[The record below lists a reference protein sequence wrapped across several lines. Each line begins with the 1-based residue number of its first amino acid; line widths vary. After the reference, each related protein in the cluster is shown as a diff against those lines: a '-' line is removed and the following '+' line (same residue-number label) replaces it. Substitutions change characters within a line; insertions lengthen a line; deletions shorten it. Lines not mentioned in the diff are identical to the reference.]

1 MKSRSD
7 ALTAIFFALTIAS
20 IALLVPTVLNYLEF
34 YNAIT
39 KFDLRATEVKLDK
52 SLIERLEIIV
62 AFNLTVSNPTG
73 FSGLTVHSISSKLYY
88 ENGVHTVPSAPYEL
102 RSPRLVQA
110 KYFGTTWW
118 ELKNSQSLSS
128 KRLEP
133 YQNATIPITIHIST
147 NVENIADSINAI
159 NFVSFVES
167 YEGNINFRLESAV
180 HLSTFLGGY
189 TVPFD
194 IYAQGVHD

>member
-1 MKSRSD
+1 
-7 ALTAIFFALTIAS
+7 
-20 IALLVPTVLNYLEF
+20 LEF

-39 KFDLRATEVKLDK
+39 KFDLRATEAKLDK

-73 FSGLTVHSISSKLYY
+73 FSGLTVQSISSNLYY
-88 ENGVHTVPSAPYEL
+88 EDGEHLNFIYGARGHGITGSY
-102 RSPRLVQA
+102 
-110 KYFGTTWW
+110 KTTWW
-118 ELKNSQSLSS
+118 ELKNSQTPCS

-133 YQNATIPITIHIST
+133 HQNVTIPITIHIST
-147 NVENIADSINAI
+147 NVENIANSINAI
-159 NFVSFVES
+159 NFISFIEN

-180 HLSTFLGGY
+180 QLSTFLGGY

-194 IYAQGVHD
+194 IYAQVVHD

>member
-1 MKSRSD
+1 MKSRSG

-39 KFDLRATEVKLDK
+39 KFDLRATEAKLDK

-73 FSGLTVHSISSKLYY
+73 FSGLTVQSISSKLYY
-88 ENGVHTVPSAPYEL
+88 EDGEHLIPVHGARGHGITGSY
-102 RSPRLVQA
+102 
-110 KYFGTTWW
+110 KTTWW
-118 ELKNSQSLSS
+118 ELENSQTPCS

-133 YQNATIPITIHIST
+133 HQNVTIPITIHIST

-159 NFVSFVES
+159 NFMSFIES

-180 HLSTFLGGY
+180 QLSTFLGGY

-194 IYAQGVHD
+194 IYAQVVHD